1 MRKLFFIALLL
12 GTWTVTGQDDTAVR
26 VRLFARYKLEQVS
39 LSLDTGRYYVLA
51 LNQQNRLIDTVYDVF
66 AADSLRTYY
75 LRYGA
80 EGIRLSRGQEFLGS
94 YKRLQFRS
102 KDPRR
107 QFRISAHGQNRSYY
121 GNLHFWGKGSELLVV
136 NEVALPRYVAGV
148 VESEAGHVGL
158 LAFFK
163 AQAVLARTY
172 AMRQRDRIQE
182 QGYILTDG
190 VSSQVYRNKAHY
202 TYAAKIDS
210 AVEATRDTI
219 LLLEEDEP
227 ILSVFHANS
236 GGYTLNSEDVWLEP
250 VPYLRS
256 RPDSFSVGGDSYRW
270 ERRITTERFFRYFA
284 NRLGVENNLDLQKA
298 LLNFDQRERRSHF
311 RYQGRSL
318 KLTEFRRD
326 FGLRS
331 TFFQVE
337 KEGAYI
343 ILKGWGYG
351 HGVGLSQDGAIEMA
365 RKGYSYR
372 AILRFY
378 YADVRLGSIHQ
389 LGS

>member
-1 MRKLFFIALLL
+1 MKKLFLIVLLL
-12 GTWTVTGQDDTAVR
+12 GAGMVTGQNDRTVR
-26 VRLFARYKLEQVS
+26 VRLFARYNLKQVS
-39 LSLDTGRYYVLA
+39 LSLDTSRYYVLA
-51 LNQQNRLIDTVYDVF
+51 MNQKNRLIDTVYDVF
-66 AADSLRTYY
+66 PGDSLRTYY

-80 EGIRLSRGQEFLGS
+80 RGIRLSRGPEYLGT
-94 YKRLQFRS
+94 YERLQFLS

-107 QFRISAHGQNRSYY
+107 QFRISSHGQNRSYF
-121 GNLHFWGKGSELLVV
+121 GNLHFWEEASELMVV
-136 NEVALPRYVAGV
+136 NEVALPRYVAAV

-158 LAFFK
+158 PEFFK

-172 AMRQRDRIQE
+172 AMRRRDRFQE
-182 QGYILTDG
+182 QGYDLTDG

-202 TYAAKIDS
+202 TYAAQINA

-256 RPDSFSVGGDSYRW
+256 RSDSFSVGGDSYRW

-284 NRLGVENNLDLQKA
+284 DRLGVKNNLDLQKA

-331 TFFQVE
+331 TYFQVE

-365 RKGYSYR
+365 RQGYSYR

-378 YADVRLGSIHQ
+378 YAEVKLGTIEQ
-389 LGS
+389 LRS